1 MIGYI
6 CKYTP
11 IEIFEALGEEVRR
24 IEPDVTNFNQADTL
38 MHPNLCS
45 FAKGVVETVLEER
58 YDGII
63 LTTCCDSIRRVYD
76 VLKER
81 LPETFV
87 YILDV
92 PRITKDA
99 GIDLFEARIRE
110 MIAAYEKFSGKTFDE
125 KKLEKLLRERQV
137 ERQPGRKIEQKASKT
152 APKIGVLGAR
162 ANPNIKKILDEHGAE
177 VVFDLT
183 CTGVVRKL
191 LLEEDHVLHGYVRGL
206 LGQFPCMRMEAAAN
220 RDELIGR
227 YLDMADGVIYHTVQ
241 FCDNY
246 SYEYAWL
253 KETLKKPLLLLETDY
268 TKQSYGQ
275 ILTRIEAFLESLKAA
290 SGSNQERKEIRRKK
304 AGDGSMYVLGIDSGS
319 TSTNAV
325 IMDQNR
331 EIKAFSVVRTGAKSG
346 ESAERILNDVLEKA
360 GMKREDLSWIVSTGY
375 GRVSIPFADET
386 VTEISCHGKGA
397 HYFNPKIRT
406 ILDIGG
412 QDSKAIKLDEKGEV
426 IDFVMNDKCAAGTG
440 RFLEAIARTLEVGI
454 DELGPIALQSKEKIT
469 ITSMCTVFAESEVI
483 SLIANNKEK
492 ADIADGICHA
502 IAAKAFSLLKRV
514 GLEEEFM
521 MTGGV
526 AKNPGVVHAV
536 EEKIQSKLYICPEPE
551 IVGAVGAALYALSKL
566 EEAEG

>member
-1 MIGYI
+1 
-6 CKYTP
+6 
-11 IEIFEALGEEVRR
+11 
-24 IEPDVTNFNQADTL
+24 
-38 MHPNLCS
+38 
-45 FAKGVVETVLEER
+45 
-58 YDGII
+58 
-63 LTTCCDSIRRVYD
+63 
-76 VLKER
+76 
-81 LPETFV
+81 
-87 YILDV
+87 
-92 PRITKDA
+92 
-99 GIDLFEARIRE
+99 
-110 MIAAYEKFSGKTFDE
+110 
-125 KKLEKLLRERQV
+125 
-137 ERQPGRKIEQKASKT
+137 
-152 APKIGVLGAR
+152 
-162 ANPNIKKILDEHGAE
+162 
-177 VVFDLT
+177 
-183 CTGVVRKL
+183 
-191 LLEEDHVLHGYVRGL
+191 
-206 LGQFPCMRMEAAAN
+206 
-220 RDELIGR
+220 
-227 YLDMADGVIYHTVQ
+227 
-241 FCDNY
+241 
-246 SYEYAWL
+246 
-253 KETLKKPLLLLETDY
+253 
-268 TKQSYGQ
+268 
-275 ILTRIEAFLESLKAA
+275 
-290 SGSNQERKEIRRKK
+290 
-304 AGDGSMYVLGIDSGS
+304 MYVLGIDSGS